1 MQVHRVLPTEKI
13 LDNVALTVGSF
24 DGVHKGHQSLISQLK
39 AEAKSRDLQSAAL
52 TFDDLPYCFF
62 RPDDCPKLLSLADE
76 KIQHFEQTGLD
87 HLFIIPFTAEISTT
101 NSADFMHLLTQNIGL
116 KLFMGGPDFALGK
129 NREGTIPQL
138 QELGK
143 TYGFEA
149 RALDVKLPENGAP
162 ISSTRCRGVI
172 EGGQVELARQFLNR
186 TYKLAGTV
194 VSGDQIGRKIGV
206 PTINLQVE
214 PRKCLP
220 KNGVYAVYAHFEGQT
235 FPAALNMGFR
245 PTVGGL
251 KHQIEFHVLD
261 QNIET
266 PPQNAEIEFI
276 ARLRDEQKF
285 DGLEALVAQMQRDFA
300 TAREI
305 L

>member
-13 LDNVALTVGSF
+13 LDNIALTVGSF
-24 DGVHKGHQSLISQLK
+24 DGVHKGHQSLVAQLK
-39 AEAKSRDLQSAAL
+39 AEAQLRGLKSAAL

-62 RPDDCPKLLSLADE
+62 RPDACPKLLSLADE
-76 KIQHFEQTGLD
+76 KIEHFAQTGLD
-87 HLFIIPFTAEISTT
+87 HLFIIPFTSEIASTDC
-101 NSADFMHLLTQNIGL
+101 ADFMRLLAEHIGL

-129 NREGTIPQL
+129 NRDGTIPQL

-143 TYGFEA
+143 AFGFEA
-149 RALDVKLPENGAP
+149 KALDVKLPENGAP

-172 EGGQVELARQFLNR
+172 EGGQIELARQFLNR
-186 TYKLAGTV
+186 TYKLAGNV
-194 VSGDQIGRKIGV
+194 ISGDKIGRKIGV
-206 PTINLQVE
+206 PTINLQVA

-220 KNGVYAVYAHFEGQT
+220 KNGVYAVYAHFDGQVL
-235 FPAALNMGFR
+235 PAALNMGFR

-261 QNIET
+261 RNIET
-266 PPQNAEIEFI
+266 PPESVEIEYI

-285 DGLEALVAQMQRDFA
+285 DDIDALVAQMKRDLA
-300 TAREI
+300 TARDI